1 MKKIMLAV
9 MALVISLGIN
19 SQTPTQNTGR
29 EHGKRCQ
36 LENASANS
44 PVLKATMRVNK
55 IAEAVEIT
63 DNERVQL
70 TELFV
75 NHFNEINNNAEVDKQ
90 AMRTK
95 LRNGIVEII
104 GQEKY
109 DKYREYQQANN
120 QKKGQGHS
128 HKYMKMK

>member
-36 LENASANS
+36 VESMRANS

-63 DNERVQL
+63 NNERVQL

-75 NHFNEINNNAEVDKQ
+75 NHFNEINNNAEVDKE

-104 GQEKY
+104 GQERY
-109 DKYREYQQANN
+109 DKFREYQKANN
-120 QKKGQGHS
+120 PKKGQGLP
-128 HKYMKMK
+128 HKVMKMK

>member
-70 TELFV
+70 TELF
-75 NHFNEINNNAEVDKQ
+75 EINNNAEVDKQ

-95 LRNGIVEII
+95 LRNGIIEII
-104 GQEKY
+104 GQERY
-109 DKYREYQQANN
+109 DKFREYQKANN
-120 QKKGQGHS
+120 PNKGQGLP
-128 HKYMKMK
+128 HKVMKMK